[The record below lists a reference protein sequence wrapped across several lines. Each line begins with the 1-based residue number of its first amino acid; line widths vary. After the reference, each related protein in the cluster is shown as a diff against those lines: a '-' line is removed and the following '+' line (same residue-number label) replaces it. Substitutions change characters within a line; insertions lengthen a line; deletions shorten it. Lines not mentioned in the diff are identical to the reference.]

1 LAKNTHIN
9 YNYYMKKWSA
19 IILLALAQFVMVL
32 DSTVMN
38 VSISTVVKDLSTSVA
53 AMQAAIT
60 FFTLTMAALMLTG
73 GKLGDILG
81 RKKAFLIGLGVYGTG
96 SLITALSPNIQTLMV
111 GWSLIEGLGA
121 VLVIPA
127 IAALVASRYEGK
139 DRITAYAIIG
149 AVAGAA
155 AAAGPLIGGFV
166 TTYLSWRFVFA
177 FETVIVICILI
188 LHKLVP
194 ESEKTSK
201 TKLDIPSV
209 ILSAGGMAMLIFGI
223 LQSKVWG
230 WVKPMTI
237 PTVFGYSL
245 APFGISIVTYLIFGG
260 LIFIV
265 WFLDHQKSLIK
276 ANKTPLLDIRVLRSS
291 QLRSG
296 LAVLVSQ
303 YLIVGAVFF
312 VLPIYLQMVIGL
324 DALDTGIR
332 ILPLSFSLILFSM
345 FGSKTSQYMS
355 PKKIVKIGQLL
366 LIAGVIVIA
375 TTIDPQLTSIPLFIG
390 MFLLGAGLG
399 LLASQ
404 LGNINMNAVDKSHS
418 SEVGGMQ
425 GTSQNIGSSLGTA
438 IIGSVLIM
446 TLSSGFNAKVSADA
460 QIPDNVKQA
469 VTAQANKGIP
479 VLSTSEVTSQLESR
493 GYSEEQTQNIV
504 NLYTESQLAGLKQA
518 MVLLI
523 FLSIFSLFMSRNLPD
538 SKVTKVSDLK
548 LQE

>member
-1 LAKNTHIN
+1 
-9 YNYYMKKWSA
+9 MKKWSA
-19 IILLALAQFVMVL
+19 IIILASAQFIMVL

-38 VSISTVVKDLSTSVA
+38 VSISTVVKDLGTSVA

-60 FFTLTMAALMLTG
+60 FFTLTMAAFMLTG

-81 RKKAFLIGLGVYGTG
+81 RKKAFLIGLSIYGVG
-96 SLITALSPNIQTLMV
+96 SFITAISPNIASLML

-127 IAALVASRYEGK
+127 VAALVASRYEGK
-139 DRITAYAIIG
+139 DRITAFAIIG

-177 FETVIVICILI
+177 FETLIVIGILL
-188 LHKLVP
+188 LHRAVP
-194 ESEKTSK
+194 ESNK
-201 TKLDIPSV
+201 TKNVKLDMLSV
-209 ILSAGGMAMLIFGI
+209 LLSAGGMALLVFGI

-230 WVKPMTI
+230 WVKPMTV
-237 PTVFGYSL
+237 PEVFGYQL
-245 APFGISIVTYLIFGG
+245 APFGISIATYLIFAGII
-260 LIFIV
+260 LLS
-265 WFLDHQKSLIK
+265 WFMSRQQSLINK
-276 ANKTPLLDIRVLRSS
+276 GKTPLLDVSVIKIP

-296 LAVLVSQ
+296 LGVLTSQ

-324 DALDTGIR
+324 DALETGIR
-332 ILPLSFSLILFSM
+332 ILPLSISLILFSM
-345 FGSKTSQYMS
+345 FGSKLVQKFS
-355 PKKIVKIGQLL
+355 PKRIVKFGQLL
-366 LIAGVIVIA
+366 LIAGVVIIT
-375 TTIDPQLTSIPLFIG
+375 TTIDPELTGAPLFIG

-404 LGNINMNAVDKSHS
+404 LGNINMNAVDKRHS

-425 GTSQNIGSSLGTA
+425 GTAQNIGSSFGTA

-446 TLSSGFNAKVSADA
+446 TLSSGFSAKVSADA
-460 QIPDNVKQA
+460 QIPDNIKQA
-469 VTAQANKGIP
+469 VAEQANKGIP
-479 VLSTSEVTSQLESR
+479 ILSTQQVEDEVKSK
-493 GYSEEQTQNIV
+493 GYNEEQTQGIV
-504 NLYTESQLAGLKQA
+504 ELYTSSQLAGLKQA

-523 FLSIFSLFMSRNLPD
+523 FLSVMSLFLSRNIPD
-538 SKVTKVSDLK
+538 VKIEKVSDLK
-548 LQE
+548 LREQSD

>member
-1 LAKNTHIN
+1 
-9 YNYYMKKWSA
+9 MKKWSA

-38 VSISTVVKDLSTSVA
+38 VSISTVVKDLGTSVA

-60 FFTLTMAALMLTG
+60 FFTLTMAAFMLTG
-73 GKLGDILG
+73 GKLGDIWG
-81 RKKAFLIGLGVYGTG
+81 RKKAFLIGLGVYGVG
-96 SLITALSPNIQTLMV
+96 SLITALSPNIQTLMF
-111 GWSLIEGLGA
+111 GWSLVEGLGA
-121 VLVIPA
+121 ILVIPA
-127 IAALVASRYEGK
+127 IAALIASRYEGR
-139 DRITAYAIIG
+139 DRLTAYAITG

-177 FETVIVICILI
+177 FETVIVVGILL
-188 LHKLVP
+188 LHKFVP
-194 ESEKTSK
+194 ESPKTSK

-209 ILSAGGMAMLIFGI
+209 LLSAGGMALLIFGI

-237 PTVFGYSL
+237 PTIFGYEI
-245 APFGISIVTYLIFGG
+245 APFGISIVAYMIFAG
-260 LIFIV
+260 LVLIV
-265 WFLDHQKSLIK
+265 WFLNHQKNLIQ
-276 ANKTPLLDIRVLRSS
+276 AGKTPLLDARVLKIP

-296 LAVLVSQ
+296 LGVLMSQ

-324 DALDTGIR
+324 NALETGLR
-332 ILPLSFSLILFSM
+332 ILPLSVSLILFSM
-345 FGSKTSQYMS
+345 FGSKTSQYLS
-355 PKKIVKIGQLL
+355 PKKIVKIGQLM
-366 LIAGVIVIA
+366 LITGVIIIT
-375 TTIDPQLTSIPLFIG
+375 TTIDPELTGAPLFIG

-404 LGNINMNAVDKSHS
+404 LGNINMNAVDKRHS

-425 GTSQNIGSSLGTA
+425 GTAQNIGSSLGTA

-446 TLSSGFNAKVSADA
+446 TLSSGFSAKVTADS

-469 VTAQANKGIP
+469 VAEQANKGIP
-479 VLSTSEVTSQLESR
+479 VLSTAEVEKAVQGR
-493 GYSEEQTQNIV
+493 GYTAEQTQNIV

-523 FLSIFSLFMSRNLPD
+523 FLSILSLFMSSNLPD
-538 SKVTKVSDLK
+538 TKVQKVSDLK
-548 LQE
+548 LQAQE

>member
-1 LAKNTHIN
+1 
-9 YNYYMKKWSA
+9 MKKWSA
-19 IILLALAQFVMVL
+19 IIILASAQFIMVL

-38 VSISTVVKDLSTSVA
+38 VSISTVVKDLGTSVA

-60 FFTLTMAALMLTG
+60 FFTLTMAAFMLTG
-73 GKLGDILG
+73 GKLGDIWG
-81 RKKAFLIGLGVYGTG
+81 RKKAFLIGLGVYGVG
-96 SLITALSPNIQTLMV
+96 SLITALSPNIQTLMF
-111 GWSLIEGLGA
+111 GWSLVEGLGA
-121 VLVIPA
+121 ILVIPA
-127 IAALVASRYEGK
+127 IAALIASRYEGR
-139 DRITAYAIIG
+139 DRLTAYAITG

-166 TTYLSWRFVFA
+166 TTFLSWRFVFA
-177 FETVIVICILI
+177 FETVIVVGILL
-188 LHKLVP
+188 LHKFVP
-194 ESEKTSK
+194 ESPKTSK

-209 ILSAGGMAMLIFGI
+209 LLSAGGMALLIFGI

-237 PTVFGYSL
+237 PTIFGYEL
-245 APFGISIVTYLIFGG
+245 APFGISIVAYMIIAG
-260 LIFIV
+260 LVLIV
-265 WFLDHQKSLIK
+265 WFLNHQKNLIQ
-276 ANKTPLLDIRVLRSS
+276 AGKTPLLDARVLKIP

-296 LAVLVSQ
+296 LGVLMSQ

-324 DALDTGIR
+324 NALETGLR
-332 ILPLSFSLILFSM
+332 ILPLSVSLILFSM
-345 FGSKTSQYMS
+345 FGSKTSQYLS
-355 PKKIVKIGQLL
+355 PKKIVKIGQLM
-366 LIAGVIVIA
+366 LITGVIIIT
-375 TTIDPQLTSIPLFIG
+375 TTIDPELTGAPLFIG

-404 LGNINMNAVDKSHS
+404 LGNINMNAVDKRHS

-425 GTSQNIGSSLGTA
+425 GTAQNIGSSLGTA

-446 TLSSGFNAKVSADA
+446 TLSSGFSAKVTADS

-469 VTAQANKGIP
+469 VAEQANKGIP
-479 VLSTSEVTSQLESR
+479 VLSTAEVEKAVQGR
-493 GYSEEQTQNIV
+493 GYTAEQTQNIV

-523 FLSIFSLFMSRNLPD
+523 FLSILSLFMSSNLPD
-538 SKVTKVSDLK
+538 TKVQKVSDLK
-548 LQE
+548 LQEQG